1 MLVIPRKPTNNL
13 STFHRTL
20 ASKRCR
26 ISSKAAATSFKP
38 CFSHRIDVPCEEE
51 RYLRRASELKVQVK
65 MLMEEAIRSL
75 ETVEPLELIDNLQRL
90 GISHHFEDQIKNILN
105 AIYNNK
111 YYGKNYGTLKERNL
125 YSTALEFRLLRQHG
139 FRVSQEVFDCF
150 KNEDDEFKA
159 SLGEDTKG
167 LLQLYESSFLLTEE
181 ENTLDQARQFATIF
195 LKKNLD
201 QNFIIDENL
210 SLLVRHALEL
220 PLHWSVPIT
229 NARWFIEA
237 YERRSDMNPIMLELA
252 KLDFNIVQA
261 MHQEELKKVSRWW
274 KRTGLSVKLPFVK
287 DRVVETY
294 VWSLGFI
301 QPREY
306 GYQRIMTAKIIGLMS
321 TLDDIFDIYGTLEE
335 LQLFVDALQRWDIEL
350 IDQLPEYMQICYLAV
365 YNFINEVAYDVLKEK
380 GCIIIPYLRK
390 SWIDYT
396 RSIMQEA
403 KWYHNG
409 HTPSMDEYLNNA
421 SISSAGPAVLTQLF
435 FVLRNPTQKEAADD
449 LYKYHNIVL
458 WPSML
463 TRLVDDIKTCSEEM
477 QRGDVPKT
485 IQCYKNETGA
495 NDKEAQEYSMFL
507 IRETWKKLNGEPT
520 VDSPFSQDFIR
531 CSINMG
537 RMSHYVYLHGDGLGV
552 LHPGIKDRTIDLLFK
567 PIE

>member
-1 MLVIPRKPTNNL
+1 MQMAAIITSMLVIPRKPTNNL

-26 ISSKAAATSFKP
+26 ISSKAAANSFKP
-38 CFSHRIDVPCEEE
+38 YSSHRINVPCEVTRRSGDYKPPFWDFDYIQSLNSEYKEE
-51 RYLRRASELKVQVK
+51 RYLRRASELEVKVK

-75 ETVEPLELIDNLQRL
+75 ETVEQLELIDNLQRL
-90 GISHHFEDQIKNILN
+90 GISRHFEDQIKNILN
-105 AIYNNK
+105 AIYYNK

-181 ENTLDQARQFATIF
+181 ENTLDQAREFTTIF
-195 LKKNLD
+195 LQKNLD

-229 NARWFIEA
+229 NARW
-237 YERRSDMNPIMLELA
+237 
-252 KLDFNIVQA
+252 
-261 MHQEELKKVSRWW
+261 WW
-274 KRTGLSVKLPFVK
+274 KSTGLAVKLPFVK

-294 VWSLGFI
+294 VWPLGSI
-301 QPREY
+301 APREY
-306 GYQRIMTAKIIGLMS
+306 GYQRIMTAKITCLMS

-350 IDQLPEYMQICYLAV
+350 IDQLPEYMQICYFAV

-396 RSIMQEA
+396 RSILQEA

-409 HTPSMDEYLNNA
+409 HTPSLDEYLNNA
-421 SISSAGPAVLTQLF
+421 SISSSGPAVSTHLF
-435 FVLRNPTQKEAADD
+435 FVLRNSTQKKAADD

-463 TRLVDDIKTCSEEM
+463 SRLVDDIKTCSEEM